1 MLQNDT
7 CYFGNIVGRVANR
20 IGKAQFTLNGTRYQL
35 VNNDGDN
42 LLHGMSIQL
51 YSSIQFFFSE
61 YDYVYFNWV

>member
-51 YSSIQFFFSE
+51 YSSIQFFF
-61 YDYVYFNWV
+61 F